1 MIDNIICV
9 QAARHDTK
17 FDHLQVH
24 LPGIMYTVY
33 RHTYI
38 MITYM
43 TGSFK
48 IIAATNIYSLG
59 MENKQSVFR
68 LRLKTSGIIIDRGNT
83 GSIILLYRVTCID
96 HCTLYTVH

>member
-1 MIDNIICV
+1 
-9 QAARHDTK
+9 
-17 FDHLQVH
+17 
-24 LPGIMYTVY
+24 
-33 RHTYI
+33 
-38 MITYM
+38 M

-48 IIAATNIYSLG
+48 IIAATSIYSLG

-96 HCTLYTVH
+96 HCTLGRVVPRKDISSEDWWDEWSRSVKT